1 MHSIID
7 KKSSLSRERLVD
19 FTGELEVKCEDDSA
33 ETTTKERCPVLGEP
47 YVLPPWR
54 PHYKI
59 EPAVFGGRTVTPPVV
74 DDDVQEKK
82 TPRNSFAQELAALPL
97 ENSVAEGYG
106 SMSSNA
112 GRYDGLQIHTSLCN
126 ELICQPKMLQ
136 GCTNDSIVIK
146 VELRKLEWCNALNSE
161 VAVPVA
167 PSIHNT
173 RRGAWLVQE
182 VFTSCA
188 MDATDPRFLDEFK
201 VKLPLILG
209 ENSQEK
215 LGLFFS
221 VYSINVR
228 TKRRPS
234 VFLKRDGDD
243 VAHIGSGF
251 LPLARD
257 DSSTCLIENGGY
269 EVPITLRAV
278 ELCNMTSGQH
288 RKAASFGGNIGKH
301 IRSLSRSSDTLDDN
315 MELDITAHQQAVH
328 DYPSG
333 TLALGQL
340 RSRSYQEQDDTDDND
355 TAGSKDYAS
364 ICTPPRRRNSNSE
377 DLQTLSSEK
386 PDSYD
391 ESDHKSNP
399 LGSLAKGLRN
409 ASSHG
414 NLQLLMSPKSDCS
427 TEHEMILHVNILA
440 ISSVHPQNKT
450 LADLFQMKPKLPRS
464 VVSSDFSDQY
474 YAPWGKQRSEIL
486 HRLQPER
493 IPPFHF
499 VGGALAEMERK
510 MLAPVVNLSKGSK
523 CSPTDVMPHLI
534 RVVGQ
539 LYRVAVTGTGE
550 PSILWASPDS
560 LIPLRLNAFAALLKV
575 ISSVSDHMTN
585 AGLRQLDGNSKWNLL
600 ALGKVLSMLFD
611 EGAIL
616 GGTLEDLPVDET
628 KAQSPAK
635 KPAIISQRSQTIDAA
650 SSNARPQLISR
661 YSSHPEDDSPKKFD
675 IDAMLQPNFASKGEN
690 AGSEDLSSLTSQS
703 SGFSVDSKGAF
714 MSALAASLDGDESS
728 NSGAAP
734 IVESSSPRAS
744 LLPQRPAASRRR
756 WMTLPTN
763 ALATIQESSDDDG
776 RTGSDLLSSS
786 LTKHSKDS
794 LDGELVLNDV
804 KKKPRQMRV
813 PVVEMEKNEDNSM
826 ASFLDE
832 LSLPATKKEKTDDE
846 SSLKSDGKHRRIAT
860 NDDQIET
867 AGTAFLDAIGKTM
880 GLNNAKG
887 LGGEEKRV
895 GSAHHRKTRSRCSID
910 WSLPP
915 TDGLLEKD
923 QQIEQLNRARIGVAG
938 PQLVALSPIGPISGG
953 GFSFDGAAQKDEE
966 GKESNSN
973 VDHPLKR
980 LQAKENEGKQKPRAV
995 ALPDFA
1001 DRISG
1006 MKDDGKPKR
1015 WWPYVYE
1022 IIIYQ
1027 WVALLTEQTK
1037 QTKKGD
1043 KAAQKLDSSP
1053 SSPTGLS
1060 PIVVK
1065 YLSVA
1070 AKASRGATIRCA
1082 PYLLEIIKQSLCW
1095 RVDSIFRERKNKKP
1109 SLDETSFEDAVSPL
1123 VALDENIFSA
1133 LQKLIT
1139 LLTDAS
1145 LDSRNFDSFEF
1156 RKISIDVN
1164 DAVVRFIRDM
1174 FSILDPSRVHK
1185 LAMVY
1190 FARFVTKQGKHW
1202 NDRDSKITGLRCS
1215 WETTKLRLNAVTLFV
1230 RFPEF
1235 MKINAPL
1242 MESLK
1247 AWPAGSS
1254 ADSTRRFYSHVF
1266 EKINRL
1272 RLNEFTSGEGPMS
1285 KVDIP
1290 IPPMKSHW
1298 LAEIC
1303 VDICIFATGHAEQ
1316 NIQYRASSLLF
1327 ELFWRHSQQG
1337 RANGNISVVASVFL
1351 PFLPKILSHV
1361 NYLSTLP
1368 AKGQLR
1374 KDIIPCALFI
1384 LQSAPVGLVKAL
1396 WRKLAKRAEGKTQQ
1410 ADSDDR
1416 FGGISGSGAG
1426 YKELNAATHLSTAVH
1441 VEIDD
1446 EPDIYDMLGLLN
1458 LALTTVEYEGNMMQ
1472 IEETDEVENESD
1484 ENPTWRREFL
1494 LSVDSRAD
1502 NDRGRFSSV
1511 SIQRGNEAPNTA
1523 DKQSTQN
1530 SRRWYAHDCS
1540 MIIINVCRQIVRET
1554 LGMLRP
1560 SFSSSDEADEVDA
1573 GYPGVSGSRSM
1584 SDIFL
1589 QQTSFSH
1596 SYDENNSDDE
1606 NSTNKKESQQQRR
1619 IRERQL
1625 ESLAFSVTDTIIFV
1639 RAVTSVYLHTL
1650 TMKQSDV
1657 AIAKTLTAAVEIV
1670 KIFGIKVFLTA
1681 VGETLQ
1687 HWMRVTLEHCGA
1699 RRADVRVEGSEFLN
1713 LLLRLTWEAYGSFF
1727 RIRLPLLAVQTE
1739 VMERIV
1745 AMSAT
1750 KYIIEQ
1756 RRLGLD
1762 PVLMSNESAEAS
1774 LTPLWRTIDRLHNQS
1789 ASRNLSFKSA
1799 LSRLAVLMKRL
1810 FKAYLAAH
1818 ALEIVSRTQG
1828 GSDNVP
1834 KTNAYVQRMRVSVH
1848 RIVSNAAA
1856 FSKMFLG
1863 NQATSYLCSVQ
1874 NEAVEDSFVKAADVY
1889 SSTELP
1895 SHRVAWLR
1903 KLADFHRTRGRFA
1916 EEATCR
1922 CYIYHTYQEAAK
1934 QHEHIW
1940 SSSPYL
1946 PWASSSDGSHPY
1958 GGVAELEPDNA
1969 SVVSGRIGETSTSF
1983 RKIFYRAADSVRVR
1997 SGDWGVGGG
2006 GKYLFFGVT
2015 LKSEFDSVS
2024 PWYSHS
2030 EMEEHMVAEA
2040 ELSGDL
2046 YLRAGIVESSRYAW
2060 SLATN
2065 FYSETFN
2072 YARLAYVYRRL
2083 AIVVTSQVPVI
2094 DTSNQLDMSSPIGR
2108 FYKVY
2113 FHGGAPDDL
2122 LHTQGSEGFIYRTP
2136 HSVQIK
2142 DFAATLENAV
2152 RSILP
2157 SKTTIDM
2164 QIDDGSPTVTQK
2176 AGFGKRSNAI
2186 GGAPIEPIK
2195 IKITPL
2201 RPVFKVED
2209 SEKCFRGTPEWF
2221 QLKTEH
2227 YEDARDEDKKH
2238 QWKSLPS
2245 NHDRS
2250 ISLSATHSIGSV
2262 GSTATVS
2269 NRRLSH
2275 QSRYRHARS
2284 QQNNGDDFDGIN
2296 TELIGVDK
2304 FYFTQP
2310 TRKDPTRGFRDWL
2323 KVPKGKI
2330 AERSLRVTE
2339 LQVSNC
2345 FPACTTRQKI
2355 IHRAVFTQSPLEAS
2369 VEAVSTWCSVLF
2381 RTITATNGQDVLAG
2395 QRQGLN
2401 AAAAKLVADCIHRS
2415 GVKQIGLTFL
2425 SLDVSDDSK
2434 NNQQDMYSSY
2444 QVLSEE
2450 EIEEVQIKL
2459 ARMIVTFFELLHLL
2473 IARNRD
2479 VLLTVVQV
2487 RKRRARGDSSVASAA
2502 GSLHGGYASTPAK
2515 GGFMHTPSRRSRQ
2528 SSSGNGSTT
2537 PYFNNP
2543 GSAASHHNQNMMS
2556 GGNDRTDAAIGVQS
2570 ELQRGFTNLLKA
2582 LYPKLWDTIN
2592 NEVPRWMRHCCQDK
2606 YFSSGVYRRAEIPI
2620 GYELFFNTDYNN
2632 EEAYVHKSSDMSSIV
2647 PMSIIRGHPHSRG
2660 LSSPGNSVAGSIASE
2675 RMIHR
2680 TNSSESERVNAHSR
2694 APSFASVGGAMNNI
2708 HRRSPSVSSVL

>member
-1 MHSIID
+1 MRMLFSSEPKIAKPAPLTRGHALLVTRYFGYLGMYSIID
-7 KKSSLSRERLVD
+7 RKSSLSRERLVD
-19 FTGELEVKCEDDSA
+19 FTGELQVKSDEDYFDTA
-33 ETTTKERCPVLGEP
+33 IKEKCPVLGET

-54 PHYKI
+54 PNYKI
-59 EPAVFGGRTVTPPVV
+59 EPTTFGGRSVV
-74 DDDVQEKK
+74 LPDGDGDMNKK
-82 TPRNSFAQELAALPL
+82 SMPRSSYAQELAPLPL

-106 SMSSNA
+106 SISSHA
-112 GRYDGLQIHTSLCN
+112 GKYDGLQIHTSFCN

-136 GCTNDSIVIK
+136 GCLHSSVVIK
-146 VELRKLEWCNALNSE
+146 VELRKLEWSRALNME
-161 VAVPVA
+161 VAVPVT
-167 PSIHNT
+167 PSIHNP
-173 RRGAWLVQE
+173 RRGEWLVQE
-182 VFTSCA
+182 AFTSCA
-188 MDATDPRFLDEFK
+188 IDISEPRFLDEFK
-201 VKLPLILG
+201 VKLPLIIG
-209 ENSQEK
+209 EDSHEK
-215 LGLFFS
+215 IGLFFS
-221 VYSINVR
+221 VYNINMR
-228 TKRRPS
+228 EKRRSS
-234 VFLKRDGDD
+234 VFSKRDTSGHDN
-243 VAHIGSGF
+243 VTHIGSGF

-269 EVPITLRAV
+269 EVPITLRAI
-278 ELCNMTSGQH
+278 ELFNMKPRQH
-288 RKAASFGGNIGKH
+288 RKVSSFGGNVGKH
-301 IRSLSRSSDTLDDN
+301 IRSLSRSNDTLEDN
-315 MELDITAHQQAVH
+315 NEELDITAHVDAVN
-328 DYPSG
+328 DFPIG
-333 TLALGQL
+333 TLALSQL
-340 RSRSYQEQDDTDDND
+340 QSQIYPEQEDVDDND
-355 TAGSKDYAS
+355 TAGSNGQVSTSSVY
-364 ICTPPRRRNSNSE
+364 TPPRRRV
-377 DLQTLSSEK
+377 
-386 PDSYD
+386 
-391 ESDHKSNP
+391 SNP
-399 LGSLAKGLRN
+399 EQVIPECAEKSEHKTNPLESLAKGLRN
-409 ASSHG
+409 VSSHG
-414 NLQLLMSPKSDCS
+414 NLQQLMLPKSPKSDCTSS
-427 TEHEMILHVNILA
+427 TEHEMILHVNIHA

-450 LADLFQMKPKLPRS
+450 LADLFQMKPNPPRP

-474 YAPWGKQRSEIL
+474 FTPWGKPRSEIL

-510 MLAPVVNLSKGSK
+510 MLTPVVNLSKSSK
-523 CSPTDVMPHLI
+523 VSPTDIMPHLV
-534 RVVGQ
+534 RVVRQ
-539 LYRVAVTGTGE
+539 LYRIAVAGTGE

-560 LIPLRLNAFAALLKV
+560 LIPLRLNAFAALLRV

-611 EGAIL
+611 EGAIF
-616 GGTLEDLPVDET
+616 GDTLEDLPADSD
-628 KAQSPAK
+628 ALAAIK
-635 KPAIISQRSQTIDAA
+635 KPPIISKRSQTVDN
-650 SSNARPQLISR
+650 STLTKARPKLISR
-661 YSSHPEDDSPKKFD
+661 SSSMPDDDSPKKFD
-675 IDAMLQPNFASKGEN
+675 IDAMLQPNFAPKGVEPN
-690 AGSEDLSSLTSQS
+690 IDVSTPITSQS

-714 MSALAASLDGDESS
+714 MSALAASLDEDDSS
-728 NSGAAP
+728 NNTSMP
-734 IVESSSPRAS
+734 EKSPRAS
-744 LLPQRPAASRRR
+744 HLPSRPAASRRR
-756 WMTLPTN
+756 WKTLPTN
-763 ALATIQESSDDDG
+763 ALATIQESSDD
-776 RTGSDLLSSS
+776 GSDLFSSS
-786 LTKHSKDS
+786 LIKPS
-794 LDGELVLNDV
+794 LDPLDKELILSEE
-804 KKKPRQMRV
+804 KKKTRQMRV
-813 PVVEMEKNEDNSM
+813 PAVDSGKDGENSI
-826 ASFLDE
+826 D
-832 LSLPATKKEKTDDE
+832 SLLGDFSLQATSKQKPSERR
-846 SSLKSDGKHRRIAT
+846 KSDGKHRRVAT
-860 NDDQIET
+860 DDDQIET
-867 AGTAFLDAIGKTM
+867 AGTAFLDAIGKSI
-880 GLNNAKG
+880 GLNQAKG
-887 LGGEEKRV
+887 SSGEEKRV

-923 QQIEQLNRARIGVAG
+923 QQIEQLNRARIGVTG
-938 PQLVALSPIGPISGG
+938 PQLVALSPIGPIAGG
-953 GFSFDGAAQKDEE
+953 GFPFDDVAGKDKTE
-966 GKESNSN
+966 KESNSKT
-973 VDHPLKR
+973 DHPLKR
-980 LQAKENEGKQKPRAV
+980 LQSKENEAKETTRAV
-995 ALPDFA
+995 PLPDFA
-1001 DRISG
+1001 DRISS
-1006 MKDDGKPKR
+1006 MKDDAKPKR

-1022 IIIYQ
+1022 VIIYQ

-1037 QTKKGD
+1037 QTKKVD
-1043 KAAQKLDSSP
+1043 KAAQKADNLP
-1053 SSPTGLS
+1053 SALTGLS

-1095 RVDSIFRERKNKKP
+1095 RVDTIFRRRKKKP
-1109 SLDETSFEDAVSPL
+1109 SLDEVSFEDAISPL
-1123 VALDENIFSA
+1123 VALDDNIFAA

-1164 DAVVRFIRDM
+1164 DAVVRFIRDL
-1174 FSILDPSRVHK
+1174 FSIVDPSYVHK

-1202 NDRDSKITGLRCS
+1202 HDRDSKVTGLRCS
-1215 WETTKLRLNAVTLFV
+1215 WETTKLRLNAVTLFI

-1290 IPPMKSHW
+1290 IPAMKSHW

-1303 VDICIFATGHAEQ
+1303 IDICIFATGHAEQ
-1316 NIQYRASSLLF
+1316 NIQHRASSLLF

-1351 PFLPKILSHV
+1351 PFLPKILSHI

-1368 AKGQLR
+1368 AKGQIR
-1374 KDIIPCALFI
+1374 KDILPCALFI

-1396 WRKLAKRAEGKTQQ
+1396 WRKLAKRAEGKTHQT
-1410 ADSDDR
+1410 DSDDR
-1416 FGGISGSGAG
+1416 YGGISGSGAG
-1426 YKELNAATHLSTAVH
+1426 YKELNQAPTHFSS
-1441 VEIDD
+1441 VEVEGDG

-1458 LALTTVEYEGNMMQ
+1458 LALSTVEYEGNMNQMEHDDETESNP
-1472 IEETDEVENESD
+1472 EEKL
-1484 ENPTWRREFL
+1484 TWRREFL
-1494 LSVDSRAD
+1494 LSVDSQAD
-1502 NDRGRFSSV
+1502 NDRRRRLSSANV
-1511 SIQRGNEAPNTA
+1511 RGGSEARSSENSE
-1523 DKQSTQN
+1523 STNN

-1540 MIIINVCRQIVRET
+1540 MIIVNVCRQIVRET

-1560 SFSSSDEADEVDA
+1560 SFNSSEENDHEGS
-1573 GYPGVSGSRSM
+1573 GFPGISGSRSM

-1589 QQTSFSH
+1589 QQTSFSQ

-1606 NSTNKKESQQQRR
+1606 DSPHDKESPEQRLA
-1619 IRERQL
+1619 RERKL

-1727 RIRLPLLAVQTE
+1727 RIRLPLLAVQIE

-1745 AMSAT
+1745 AKSST

-1756 RRLGLD
+1756 RRLGLEA
-1762 PVLMSNESAEAS
+1762 VVMSNESAEAS

-1818 ALEIVSRTQG
+1818 ALAIVNRTQS
-1828 GSDNVP
+1828 GSENVP

-1903 KLADFHRTRGRFA
+1903 KLAEFHRMRGRFA

-1922 CYIYHTYQEAAK
+1922 CCIYHTYKEAAK

-1946 PWASSSDGSHPY
+1946 PWASEEGSHPD
-1958 GGVAELEPDNA
+1958 GEGVAEFEHDNA
-1969 SVVSGRIGETSTSF
+1969 SVTERSASF
-1983 RKIFYRAADSVRVR
+1983 RKIFYRAVDSVRVR

-2015 LKSEFDSVS
+2015 LKSEFDTVS
-2024 PWYSHS
+2024 PWYSYS
-2030 EMEEHMVAEA
+2030 EMEDNMVAEA
-2040 ELSGDL
+2040 EISGDL

-2142 DFAATLENAV
+2142 EFAATLENAV

-2164 QIDDGSPTVTQK
+2164 QIDDGSPTVAQK
-2176 AGFGKRSNAI
+2176 TAFGKRSNAI

-2209 SEKCFRGTPEWF
+2209 SEKCFRGSEYIDDNAVILHIFFDTP
-2221 QLKTEH
+2221 
-2227 YEDARDEDKKH
+2227 
-2238 QWKSLPS
+2238 
-2245 NHDRS
+2245 
-2250 ISLSATHSIGSV
+2250 
-2262 GSTATVS
+2262 
-2269 NRRLSH
+2269 
-2275 QSRYRHARS
+2275 
-2284 QQNNGDDFDGIN
+2284 
-2296 TELIGVDK
+2296 
-2304 FYFTQP
+2304 
-2310 TRKDPTRGFRDWL
+2310 
-2323 KVPKGKI
+2323 
-2330 AERSLRVTE
+2330 
-2339 LQVSNC
+2339 
-2345 FPACTTRQKI
+2345 
-2355 IHRAVFTQSPLEAS
+2355 
-2369 VEAVSTWCSVLF
+2369 
-2381 RTITATNGQDVLAG
+2381 
-2395 QRQGLN
+2395 
-2401 AAAAKLVADCIHRS
+2401 
-2415 GVKQIGLTFL
+2415 
-2425 SLDVSDDSK
+2425 
-2434 NNQQDMYSSY
+2434 
-2444 QVLSEE
+2444 
-2450 EIEEVQIKL
+2450 
-2459 ARMIVTFFELLHLL
+2459 
-2473 IARNRD
+2473 
-2479 VLLTVVQV
+2479 
-2487 RKRRARGDSSVASAA
+2487 
-2502 GSLHGGYASTPAK
+2502 
-2515 GGFMHTPSRRSRQ
+2515 
-2528 SSSGNGSTT
+2528 
-2537 PYFNNP
+2537 
-2543 GSAASHHNQNMMS
+2543 
-2556 GGNDRTDAAIGVQS
+2556 
-2570 ELQRGFTNLLKA
+2570 
-2582 LYPKLWDTIN
+2582 
-2592 NEVPRWMRHCCQDK
+2592 
-2606 YFSSGVYRRAEIPI
+2606 
-2620 GYELFFNTDYNN
+2620 
-2632 EEAYVHKSSDMSSIV
+2632 
-2647 PMSIIRGHPHSRG
+2647 
-2660 LSSPGNSVAGSIASE
+2660 
-2675 RMIHR
+2675 
-2680 TNSSESERVNAHSR
+2680 
-2694 APSFASVGGAMNNI
+2694 
-2708 HRRSPSVSSVL
+2708 

>member
-19 FTGELEVKCEDDSA
+19 FTGELEVICEDDIA
-33 ETTTKERCPVLGEP
+33 ETTTKESCPVLGEP

-54 PHYKI
+54 SHYKI
-59 EPAVFGGRTVTPPVV
+59 EPTVFGGRSVIPPVV
-74 DDDVQEKK
+74 NDDVEEKK
-82 TPRNSFAQELAALPL
+82 TPRSSFAQELAALPL

-106 SMSSNA
+106 SMSNNA

-126 ELICQPKMLQ
+126 ELICHPKMLQ
-136 GCTNDSIVIK
+136 GCSNDSIVIK
-146 VELRKLEWCNALNSE
+146 VELRKLEWCDALNSE

-182 VFTSCA
+182 AFTSCA
-188 MDATDPRFLDEFK
+188 MNATDPRFLDEFK

-209 ENSQEK
+209 ENGQEK
-215 LGLFFS
+215 LGLLFS
-221 VYSINVR
+221 VYNINKR
-228 TKRRPS
+228 TKRRSS
-234 VFLKRDGDD
+234 VFSIRDTSEGEDE
-243 VAHIGSGF
+243 HIGSGF
-251 LPLARD
+251 LPLVRD
-257 DSSTCLIENGGY
+257 DSSTSLIENGGY
-269 EVPITLRAV
+269 EVPITLQAL
-278 ELCNMTSGQH
+278 ELFSTIKPGRH
-288 RKAASFGGNIGKH
+288 RNTPSFGSIGKH
-301 IRSLSRSSDTLDDN
+301 IRSLSRSSDTLEN
-315 MELDITAHQQAVH
+315 NGELDITAHQQAAH

-333 TLALGQL
+333 TLLLSQL
-340 RSRSYQEQDDTDDND
+340 RSRSYQEQEDTDND
-355 TAGSKDYAS
+355 TTGSKDHAS
-364 ICTPPRRRNSNSE
+364 ICTPPRRRISNSE
-377 DLQTLSSEK
+377 VFSSEK
-386 PDSYD
+386 PESHD
-391 ESDHKSNP
+391 ESENKSSP
-399 LGSLAKGLRN
+399 LSSLAKGLRN
-409 ASSHG
+409 VSSHG

-427 TEHEMILHVNILA
+427 GTEIEMILHVNILV

-450 LADLFQMKPKLPRS
+450 LADLFQMKPKLPRA

-486 HRLQPER
+486 YRLQPER

-510 MLAPVVNLSKGSK
+510 ILTPVVNLSKASR

-534 RVVGQ
+534 RVVDQ
-539 LYRVAVTGTGE
+539 LYRIAVTGTGE

-575 ISSVSDHMTN
+575 FSSVSDHMTN

-616 GGTLEDLPVDET
+616 GGTLEDLPTDAT
-628 KAQSPAK
+628 KSPTASK
-635 KPAIISQRSQTIDAA
+635 KPAIISQRSQTVDAA
-650 SSNARPQLISR
+650 STNVRPQLISR
-661 YSSHPEDDSPKKFD
+661 YSSHPEAEDDSPKKFD
-675 IDAMLQPNFASKGEN
+675 VDAMLQPNFASRGGDASSEN
-690 AGSEDLSSLTSQS
+690 LPTPTSQS
-703 SGFSVDSKGAF
+703 SGFTVQSKGAF
-714 MSALAASLDGDESS
+714 MSALAASLDGEDSS
-728 NSGAAP
+728 NSGASP
-734 IVESSSPRAS
+734 TKESSSSRAS
-744 LLPQRPAASRRR
+744 LLPARPAANRRR

-776 RTGSDLLSSS
+776 RTGSDLLSASPARP
-786 LTKHSKDS
+786 SKDS
-794 LDGELVLNDV
+794 LDEELVLNGV

-813 PVVEMEKNEDNSM
+813 PVVEAEKSEDNSM
-826 ASFLDE
+826 TSFVDE
-832 LSLPATKKEKTDDE
+832 LSLLDTKQKADDK
-846 SSLKSDGKHRRIAT
+846 SSLKSDSKHRRIAT
-860 NDDQIET
+860 DDDQIET
-867 AGTAFLDAIGKTM
+867 AGTAFLDAIGKSM
-880 GLNNAKG
+880 GLNHAKG
-887 LGGEEKRV
+887 VGGEEKRV

-923 QQIEQLNRARIGVAG
+923 QQIEQLNRARIGVTG

-953 GFSFDGAAQKDEE
+953 GFPFDNVAEKVER
-966 GKESNSN
+966 GKELNSN

-980 LQAKENEGKQKPRAV
+980 FQSKEKETKEKPRTV

-1006 MKDDGKPKR
+1006 MKNDDKPKR

-1022 IIIYQ
+1022 VIIYQ

-1037 QTKKGD
+1037 QSKKGD
-1043 KAAQKLDSSP
+1043 KTAQKSDNSP
-1053 SSPTGLS
+1053 STPIGLS

-1070 AKASRGATIRCA
+1070 ARASRGATIRCA

-1095 RVDSIFRERKNKKP
+1095 RVDSVFRERKNKKP
-1109 SLDETSFEDAVSPL
+1109 SLNETSFEGAVSPL
-1123 VALDENIFSA
+1123 VALDDNIFAA

-1145 LDSRNFDSFEF
+1145 IDSRNFDSFEF

-1174 FSILDPSRVHK
+1174 FSVLDPSRVHK

-1242 MESLK
+1242 MESLQ

-1254 ADSTRRFYSHVF
+1254 ADSTRRFYSRVF

-1272 RLNEFTSGEGPMS
+1272 RLSEFTSGEGPMS

-1303 VDICIFATGHAEQ
+1303 IDICIFATGHAEQ
-1316 NIQYRASSLLF
+1316 NIQHRASSLLF

-1374 KDIIPCALFI
+1374 KDMLPCALFI

-1416 FGGISGSGAG
+1416 YGGINGSGAG
-1426 YKELNAATHLSTAVH
+1426 YKDLSSGPIHLSAVD
-1441 VEIDD
+1441 VEID

-1472 IEETDEVENESD
+1472 MEESDETENNSD

-1511 SIQRGNEAPNTA
+1511 SIQRGNEAPSTA
-1523 DKQSTQN
+1523 DQQSTQN

-1554 LGMLRP
+1554 LSMLSP
-1560 SFSSSDEADEVDA
+1560 SFTSSDKADAADA

-1589 QQTSFSH
+1589 QQASFSH

-1606 NSTNKKESQQQRR
+1606 DSVQNTEPPKERR
-1619 IRERQL
+1619 PRERQL

-1639 RAVTSVYLHTL
+1639 RAVTSVYLHIL

-1727 RIRLPLLAVQTE
+1727 RIRLPLLAVQIE

-1818 ALEIVSRTQG
+1818 ALEIVNRTQG
-1828 GSDNVP
+1828 GSENVP

-1848 RIVSNAAA
+1848 RIVSNAGG

-1903 KLADFHRTRGRFA
+1903 KLAEFHRMRGRFA

-1946 PWASSSDGSHPY
+1946 PWASSSDGSQPF
-1958 GGVAELEPDNA
+1958 GGVVESEPDNV
-1969 SVVSGRIGETSTSF
+1969 SVVSGRQGERSTSF
-1983 RKIFYRAADSVRVR
+1983 RKIFYRAVDSVRVR
-1997 SGDWGVGGG
+1997 SGDWGVGGEG
-2006 GKYLFFGVT
+2006 RYLFFGVT
-2015 LKSEFDSVS
+2015 LKSEFDTVS
-2024 PWYSHS
+2024 PWYSHD
-2030 EMEEHMVAEA
+2030 EMEENMVAEA
-2040 ELSGDL
+2040 EVSGDL

-2164 QIDDGSPTVTQK
+2164 QIDDGSPTVAQK
-2176 AGFGKRSNAI
+2176 TAFGKRSSAI

-2209 SEKCFRGTPEWF
+2209 SEKCFRG
-2221 QLKTEH
+2221 
-2227 YEDARDEDKKH
+2227 
-2238 QWKSLPS
+2238 
-2245 NHDRS
+2245 
-2250 ISLSATHSIGSV
+2250 
-2262 GSTATVS
+2262 
-2269 NRRLSH
+2269 
-2275 QSRYRHARS
+2275 
-2284 QQNNGDDFDGIN
+2284 
-2296 TELIGVDK
+2296 
-2304 FYFTQP
+2304 
-2310 TRKDPTRGFRDWL
+2310 
-2323 KVPKGKI
+2323 
-2330 AERSLRVTE
+2330 
-2339 LQVSNC
+2339 
-2345 FPACTTRQKI
+2345 
-2355 IHRAVFTQSPLEAS
+2355 
-2369 VEAVSTWCSVLF
+2369 
-2381 RTITATNGQDVLAG
+2381 
-2395 QRQGLN
+2395 
-2401 AAAAKLVADCIHRS
+2401 
-2415 GVKQIGLTFL
+2415 
-2425 SLDVSDDSK
+2425 SK
-2434 NNQQDMYSSY
+2434 
-2444 QVLSEE
+2444 
-2450 EIEEVQIKL
+2450 
-2459 ARMIVTFFELLHLL
+2459 
-2473 IARNRD
+2473 
-2479 VLLTVVQV
+2479 
-2487 RKRRARGDSSVASAA
+2487 
-2502 GSLHGGYASTPAK
+2502 
-2515 GGFMHTPSRRSRQ
+2515 
-2528 SSSGNGSTT
+2528 
-2537 PYFNNP
+2537 
-2543 GSAASHHNQNMMS
+2543 
-2556 GGNDRTDAAIGVQS
+2556 
-2570 ELQRGFTNLLKA
+2570 
-2582 LYPKLWDTIN
+2582 
-2592 NEVPRWMRHCCQDK
+2592 
-2606 YFSSGVYRRAEIPI
+2606 
-2620 GYELFFNTDYNN
+2620 
-2632 EEAYVHKSSDMSSIV
+2632 
-2647 PMSIIRGHPHSRG
+2647 
-2660 LSSPGNSVAGSIASE
+2660 
-2675 RMIHR
+2675 
-2680 TNSSESERVNAHSR
+2680 
-2694 APSFASVGGAMNNI
+2694 
-2708 HRRSPSVSSVL
+2708 

>member
-19 FTGELEVKCEDDSA
+19 FTCELEVKCEDDSV
-33 ETTTKERCPVLGEP
+33 ETVTKEKCPVLGEP

-54 PHYKI
+54 PFYKI
-59 EPAVFGGRTVTPPVV
+59 EPTVFGGRTVTPPVV
-74 DDDVQEKK
+74 TDDIKENN
-82 TPRNSFAQELAALPL
+82 TPRSSFAQELAALPL

-136 GCTNDSIVIK
+136 GCSNVSIVIK
-146 VELRKLEWCNALNSE
+146 VELRKLEWCEALNSE
-161 VAVPVA
+161 IAVPVD

-182 VFTSCA
+182 SFTSCA
-188 MDATDPRFLDEFK
+188 MDATDPQFLDEFK

-209 ENSQEK
+209 ENNHEK

-221 VYSINVR
+221 VYNINLG

-234 VFLKRDGDD
+234 VFARRYTSEGDDGDH
-243 VAHIGSGF
+243 VGSGF

-257 DSSTCLIENGGY
+257 DSSTCLIENGRY
-269 EVPITLRAV
+269 EVPITLRAI
-278 ELCNMTSGQH
+278 ELFNVKPGRHKKTS
-288 RKAASFGGNIGKH
+288 SFGGNIGKH

-315 MELDITAHQQAVH
+315 EELDIAAQQQAIR

-333 TLALGQL
+333 TLALSEL
-340 RSRSYQEQDDTDDND
+340 RSQEHQDTDDND
-355 TAGSKDYAS
+355 TAGSKDHSS
-364 ICTPPRRRNSNSE
+364 ICTPPRKHVSNPE
-377 DLQTLSSEK
+377 GLQSSE
-386 PDSYD
+386 SYD
-391 ESDHKSNP
+391 ESDQKSTS
-399 LGSLAKGLRN
+399 LGSLTKGLRN
-409 ASSHG
+409 VSSSG
-414 NLQLLMSPKSDCS
+414 NLQLLMSPKSDCTS
-427 TEHEMILHVNILA
+427 SSGNEMILHVNILSL
-440 ISSVHPQNKT
+440 SSVHPQNKT

-464 VVSSDFSDQY
+464 VVSSDFSEQY

-510 MLAPVVNLSKGSK
+510 ILTPVVNLSKGSK

-539 LYRVAVTGTGE
+539 LYRIAVTGTGE
-550 PSILWASPDS
+550 PSFLWASPDS

-611 EGAIL
+611 EGSIL
-616 GGTLEDLPVDET
+616 GGTFEDLPVDDT
-628 KAQSPAK
+628 NTSTATK
-635 KPAIISQRSQTIDAA
+635 KPPIISQRSQTIDA
-650 SSNARPQLISR
+650 SPNARPQLISR
-661 YSSHPEDDSPKKFD
+661 YSSHPENDSPKNDSPKKFD
-675 IDAMLQPNFASKGEN
+675 IDAMLQPNFAPKGGD
-690 AGSEDLSSLTSQS
+690 ADSEDSPTHTSQS
-703 SGFSVDSKGAF
+703 SGFKVDSKGSF
-714 MSALAASLDGDESS
+714 MSALAASLEGDESS
-728 NSGAAP
+728 NSRASPA
-734 IVESSSPRAS
+734 VESSSPRAS
-744 LLPQRPAASRRR
+744 HLPPRPAASRRR

-763 ALATIQESSDDDG
+763 ALATIQEGDDDG
-776 RTGSDLLSSS
+776 RTGSDLMSSS
-786 LTKHSKDS
+786 FIKPSSDF
-794 LDGELVLNDV
+794 LDGELVLNEV

-813 PVVEMEKNEDNSM
+813 PVVEVEKSEDNSI
-826 ASFLDE
+826 ASFLDD
-832 LSLPATKKEKTDDE
+832 LSLPATNDQKAADE
-846 SSLKSDGKHRRIAT
+846 STMKSDGKHRRIAT
-860 NDDQIET
+860 DDDQIET
-867 AGTAFLDAIGKTM
+867 AGTAFLDAIGKSM
-880 GLNNAKG
+880 GLNHAKG

-923 QQIEQLNRARIGVAG
+923 QQVEQLKRARIGVTG

-953 GFSFDGAAQKDEE
+953 GFPFDDNAEKGE
-966 GKESNSN
+966 GRKKSDSN

-980 LQAKENEGKQKPRAV
+980 LETKENEAKEKPRAIS
-995 ALPDFA
+995 LPDFA

-1006 MKDDGKPKR
+1006 MKHDEKPKR

-1043 KAAQKLDSSP
+1043 KAAHKSDTSP
-1053 SSPTGLS
+1053 STPIGLS

-1109 SLDETSFEDAVSPL
+1109 SLNETSFEDAVTPL
-1123 VALDENIFSA
+1123 VVLDDNIFSA

-1145 LDSRNFDSFEF
+1145 IDSRNFDSFEF

-1174 FSILDPSRVHK
+1174 FAVLDPSCVHK

-1202 NDRDSKITGLRCS
+1202 SDRDSKITGLRCS

-1254 ADSTRRFYSHVF
+1254 ANSTRRFYARVF
-1266 EKINRL
+1266 DKINRL
-1272 RLNEFTSGEGPMS
+1272 RLSEFTSGEGPMS

-1303 VDICIFATGHAEQ
+1303 IDICIFATGHAEQ

-1368 AKGQLR
+1368 AKGQIR
-1374 KDIIPCALFI
+1374 KDILPCALFI

-1416 FGGISGSGAG
+1416 YGGISGSGAG
-1426 YKELNAATHLSTAVH
+1426 YKELNTGPTHLSAVD

-1458 LALTTVEYEGNMMQ
+1458 LALTTVEYEGNVMQ
-1472 IEETDEVENESD
+1472 MEESDETENDSD

-1494 LSVDSRAD
+1494 LSAESRAD
-1502 NDRGRFSSV
+1502 NDRGRSASV
-1511 SIQRGNEAPNTA
+1511 SIQRGNEAPSNA
-1523 DKQSTQN
+1523 DQHSTQN

-1540 MIIINVCRQIVRET
+1540 MIIVNVCRQIVRET

-1560 SFSSSDEADEVDA
+1560 SFSSSCEADEGDV
-1573 GYPGVSGSRSM
+1573 GFPGVSGSRSM

-1589 QQTSFSH
+1589 QQASFSH

-1606 NSTNKKESQQQRR
+1606 DGANKQESLQQRR

-1727 RIRLPLLAVQTE
+1727 RIRLPLLAVQIE

-1745 AMSAT
+1745 AVSAT

-1762 PVLMSNESAEAS
+1762 PVIMSNESAEAS

-1818 ALEIVSRTQG
+1818 ALEIVNRTQG

-1903 KLADFHRTRGRFA
+1903 KLAEFHRMRGRFA

-1958 GGVAELEPDNA
+1958 GGVAEIEQDNA
-1969 SVVSGRIGETSTSF
+1969 SIVSGRLGERSTSF
-1983 RKIFYRAADSVRVR
+1983 RKIFYRAVDSVRVR

-2006 GKYLFFGVT
+2006 GRYLFFGVT
-2015 LKSEFDSVS
+2015 LKSEFDTVS

-2030 EMEEHMVAEA
+2030 EMEENMVAEA
-2040 ELSGDL
+2040 EISGDL
-2046 YLRAGIVESSRYAW
+2046 YLKAGIVESSRYAW

-2157 SKTTIDM
+2157 SKATIDM
-2164 QIDDGSPTVTQK
+2164 QIDDGSPTVTPK
-2176 AGFGKRSNAI
+2176 TAFGKRSNAI

-2209 SEKCFRGTPEWF
+2209 SEKCFRG
-2221 QLKTEH
+2221 
-2227 YEDARDEDKKH
+2227 
-2238 QWKSLPS
+2238 
-2245 NHDRS
+2245 
-2250 ISLSATHSIGSV
+2250 
-2262 GSTATVS
+2262 
-2269 NRRLSH
+2269 
-2275 QSRYRHARS
+2275 
-2284 QQNNGDDFDGIN
+2284 
-2296 TELIGVDK
+2296 
-2304 FYFTQP
+2304 
-2310 TRKDPTRGFRDWL
+2310 
-2323 KVPKGKI
+2323 
-2330 AERSLRVTE
+2330 
-2339 LQVSNC
+2339 
-2345 FPACTTRQKI
+2345 
-2355 IHRAVFTQSPLEAS
+2355 
-2369 VEAVSTWCSVLF
+2369 
-2381 RTITATNGQDVLAG
+2381 
-2395 QRQGLN
+2395 
-2401 AAAAKLVADCIHRS
+2401 
-2415 GVKQIGLTFL
+2415 
-2425 SLDVSDDSK
+2425 SK
-2434 NNQQDMYSSY
+2434 
-2444 QVLSEE
+2444 
-2450 EIEEVQIKL
+2450 
-2459 ARMIVTFFELLHLL
+2459 
-2473 IARNRD
+2473 
-2479 VLLTVVQV
+2479 
-2487 RKRRARGDSSVASAA
+2487 
-2502 GSLHGGYASTPAK
+2502 
-2515 GGFMHTPSRRSRQ
+2515 
-2528 SSSGNGSTT
+2528 
-2537 PYFNNP
+2537 
-2543 GSAASHHNQNMMS
+2543 
-2556 GGNDRTDAAIGVQS
+2556 
-2570 ELQRGFTNLLKA
+2570 
-2582 LYPKLWDTIN
+2582 
-2592 NEVPRWMRHCCQDK
+2592 
-2606 YFSSGVYRRAEIPI
+2606 
-2620 GYELFFNTDYNN
+2620 
-2632 EEAYVHKSSDMSSIV
+2632 
-2647 PMSIIRGHPHSRG
+2647 
-2660 LSSPGNSVAGSIASE
+2660 
-2675 RMIHR
+2675 
-2680 TNSSESERVNAHSR
+2680 
-2694 APSFASVGGAMNNI
+2694 
-2708 HRRSPSVSSVL
+2708 

>member
-19 FTGELEVKCEDDSA
+19 FTGELQVKCQDDSA
-33 ETTTKERCPVLGEP
+33 ETTTKERCPVLGES

-54 PHYKI
+54 PHYTI
-59 EPAVFGGRTVTPPVV
+59 EPTVFGGRTVTPRVV
-74 DDDVQEKK
+74 EKE
-82 TPRNSFAQELAALPL
+82 THRSSYAQELAALPL

-106 SMSSNA
+106 SMSNNA
-112 GRYDGLQIHTSLCN
+112 GKYDGLLMHTSFCN
-126 ELICQPKMLQ
+126 ELICQPKILQ
-136 GCTNDSIVIK
+136 GCSKDGIVIK
-146 VELRKLEWCNALNSE
+146 VELRKLEWSSALNSE

-173 RRGAWLVQE
+173 RRGAWLVHE
-182 VFTSCA
+182 AFTSCA
-188 MDATDPRFLDEFK
+188 IDANEPHFLDEFK

-228 TKRRPS
+228 TMRRS
-234 VFLKRDGDD
+234 TAFLRRDTNDGDD

-251 LPLARD
+251 LPLARE
-257 DSSTCLIENGGY
+257 DSSTCLIENGRY

-278 ELCNMTSGQH
+278 ELCNVNPGHH
-288 RKAASFGGNIGKH
+288 RKLSSFGGNIGKH
-301 IRSLSRSSDTLDDN
+301 IRALSRSSDTFDDN
-315 MELDITAHQQAVH
+315 EEMDVTAHQQAID

-333 TLALGQL
+333 SLGLSQL
-340 RSRSYQEQDDTDDND
+340 RSRFYQEQDDIDDND
-355 TAGSKDYAS
+355 TAGSKDHAS
-364 ICTPPRRRNSNSE
+364 ICSSYTPPRRRSTNPEDHQTYNSGK
-377 DLQTLSSEK
+377 TG
-386 PDSYD
+386 SYD
-391 ESDHKSNP
+391 EGDRKSNP
-399 LGSLAKGLRN
+399 LESIAKGLRSV
-409 ASSHG
+409 SSSG
-414 NLQLLMSPKSDCS
+414 NLQQLMSPKSDCTNS
-427 TEHEMILHVNILA
+427 TETEMILHVNILA
-440 ISSVHPQNKT
+440 ISSVHPQNKA

-464 VVSSDFSDQY
+464 VLSSDFSDQY

-486 HRLQPER
+486 YRLQPER

-510 MLAPVVNLSKGSK
+510 MLTPVVSLSKNSK

-539 LYRVAVTGTGE
+539 LYRIAVTGTGE

-560 LIPLRLNAFAALLKV
+560 LIPLRLNAFASLLRA

-600 ALGKVLSMLFD
+600 ALGKVLSILFD

-628 KAQSPAK
+628 KASTSTK
-635 KPAIISQRSQTIDAA
+635 KPAFISQRSQTLDQGV
-650 SSNARPQLISR
+650 SSNARPQLVSR
-661 YSSHPEDDSPKKFD
+661 YSSQPEDGSPKKID
-675 IDAMLQPNFASKGEN
+675 IDSMLQPNLAPAGEDTD
-690 AGSEDLSSLTSQS
+690 SDDLSHLTSRS
-703 SGFSVDSKGAF
+703 SGFTVDSKGAF
-714 MSALAASLDGDESS
+714 MSALAASLDGNESP
-728 NSGAAP
+728 NSGASPTA
-734 IVESSSPRAS
+734 ESSSRPTQ
-744 LLPQRPAASRRR
+744 LPPRPAASRRR

-763 ALATIQESSDDDG
+763 ALATIQESNDDDG
-776 RTGSDLLSSS
+776 RIGSDLLSSS
-786 LTKHSKDS
+786 LKKPNGDA
-794 LDGELVLNDV
+794 LDVELIINEQ

-813 PVVEMEKNEDNSM
+813 PVVETVKNEEQSIN
-826 ASFLDE
+826 SFLDE
-832 LSLPATKKEKTDDE
+832 LSLEASNQHGSMKPDDN
-846 SSLKSDGKHRRIAT
+846 SSLKSDNKHRRVAT

-867 AGTAFLDAIGKTM
+867 AGTAFLDTLGKTM
-880 GLNNAKG
+880 GLNQAKG
-887 LGGEEKRV
+887 VGGEEKRV

-910 WSLPP
+910 WTLPP

-923 QQIEQLNRARIGVAG
+923 QQIEELNRVRIGVAG
-938 PQLVALSPIGPISGG
+938 PQIVALSPIEPISGG
-953 GFSFDGAAQKDEE
+953 GFAFDDVAEKDEGGE
-966 GKESNSN
+966 ESNVN

-980 LQAKENEGKQKPRAV
+980 VQSKENEAKQHAQAV

-1001 DRISG
+1001 DRISA
-1006 MKDDGKPKR
+1006 MKDDENPKR

-1037 QTKKGD
+1037 QTKKGE
-1043 KAAQKLDSSP
+1043 KAGQKSST
-1053 SSPTGLS
+1053 PTGLS

-1065 YLSVA
+1065 YIAVA

-1109 SLDETSFEDAVSPL
+1109 SLDETSFNDAVSPL
-1123 VALDENIFSA
+1123 VALDDNIFSA
-1133 LQKLIT
+1133 LQTLIT

-1145 LDSRNFDSFEF
+1145 LDSRNFDSFDF
-1156 RKISIDVN
+1156 LKISIDVN

-1174 FSILDPSRVHK
+1174 FSVLDPSHVHK

-1202 NDRDSKITGLRCS
+1202 HDRDSKVTGLRCS

-1254 ADSTRRFYSHVF
+1254 VDSSRRFYSHVF

-1272 RLNEFTSGEGPMS
+1272 RLSEFTSGEGPMS

-1290 IPPMKSHW
+1290 IPDMKPHW

-1374 KDIIPCALFI
+1374 KDILPCALFI
-1384 LQSAPVGLVKAL
+1384 LQSAPVGLVRAL
-1396 WRKLAKRAEGKTQQ
+1396 WRKLAKRAEGKTQRTE
-1410 ADSDDR
+1410 SYDR
-1416 FGGISGSGAG
+1416 YGGIGGSGAG
-1426 YKELNAATHLSTAVH
+1426 YKELNTGSTHLSSVD

-1458 LALTTVEYEGNMMQ
+1458 LALTTVEYEGNMKQ
-1472 IEETDEVENESD
+1472 LEESDDAKNESV

-1511 SIQRGNEAPNTA
+1511 SIRGGNEAPST
-1523 DKQSTQN
+1523 DQQSTQN

-1560 SFSSSDEADEVDA
+1560 SFSSSDEADEGDVDV

-1584 SDIFL
+1584 SDMFF
-1589 QQTSFSH
+1589 QKTSFSH
-1596 SYDENNSDDE
+1596 SYDEDNSDDDGD
-1606 NSTNKKESQQQRR
+1606 SAHQKELRQQRR
-1619 IRERQL
+1619 IRKRQL

-1745 AMSAT
+1745 AKAAA

-1762 PVLMSNESAEAS
+1762 PVVMSNESAEAS

-1799 LSRLAVLMKRL
+1799 LSRLAVLMKQL

-1818 ALEIVSRTQG
+1818 ALAIVNRSKG
-1828 GSDNVP
+1828 GADNVP
-1834 KTNAYVQRMRVSVH
+1834 QTNAYVQRMRVSVH
-1848 RIVSNAAA
+1848 RIVSNAAG

-1895 SHRVAWLR
+1895 SHRVAWLQ
-1903 KLADFHRTRGRFA
+1903 KLAEFQRMRGRFA

-1946 PWASSSDGSHPY
+1946 PWASSSDGSHPD
-1958 GGVAELEPDNA
+1958 GEGVSEFDPESA
-1969 SVVSGRIGETSTSF
+1969 SVASGMMGERSTSF
-1983 RKIFYRAADSVRVR
+1983 RKIFYRAVDSVRVR

-2006 GKYLFFGVT
+2006 GRYLFFGVT
-2015 LKSEFDSVS
+2015 LKSEFDTVS

-2030 EMEEHMVAEA
+2030 EMEENMVAEA
-2040 ELSGDL
+2040 EISGDL
-2046 YLRAGIVESSRYAW
+2046 YLRAGIVESSRYSW

-2083 AIVVTSQVPVI
+2083 AIVVTSTVPVI

-2113 FHGGAPDDL
+2113 FHGGAPDDV

-2142 DFAATLENAV
+2142 EFAATLENAV

-2157 SKTTIDM
+2157 NKTTIDM
-2164 QIDDGSPTVTQK
+2164 QIDDGSPTVAQK
-2176 AGFGKRSNAI
+2176 TAFGKRSNAI

-2209 SEKCFRGTPEWF
+2209 SEKCFRG
-2221 QLKTEH
+2221 
-2227 YEDARDEDKKH
+2227 
-2238 QWKSLPS
+2238 
-2245 NHDRS
+2245 
-2250 ISLSATHSIGSV
+2250 
-2262 GSTATVS
+2262 
-2269 NRRLSH
+2269 
-2275 QSRYRHARS
+2275 
-2284 QQNNGDDFDGIN
+2284 
-2296 TELIGVDK
+2296 
-2304 FYFTQP
+2304 
-2310 TRKDPTRGFRDWL
+2310 
-2323 KVPKGKI
+2323 
-2330 AERSLRVTE
+2330 
-2339 LQVSNC
+2339 
-2345 FPACTTRQKI
+2345 
-2355 IHRAVFTQSPLEAS
+2355 
-2369 VEAVSTWCSVLF
+2369 
-2381 RTITATNGQDVLAG
+2381 
-2395 QRQGLN
+2395 
-2401 AAAAKLVADCIHRS
+2401 
-2415 GVKQIGLTFL
+2415 
-2425 SLDVSDDSK
+2425 
-2434 NNQQDMYSSY
+2434 
-2444 QVLSEE
+2444 SE
-2450 EIEEVQIKL
+2450 
-2459 ARMIVTFFELLHLL
+2459 
-2473 IARNRD
+2473 
-2479 VLLTVVQV
+2479 
-2487 RKRRARGDSSVASAA
+2487 
-2502 GSLHGGYASTPAK
+2502 
-2515 GGFMHTPSRRSRQ
+2515 
-2528 SSSGNGSTT
+2528 
-2537 PYFNNP
+2537 
-2543 GSAASHHNQNMMS
+2543 
-2556 GGNDRTDAAIGVQS
+2556 
-2570 ELQRGFTNLLKA
+2570 
-2582 LYPKLWDTIN
+2582 
-2592 NEVPRWMRHCCQDK
+2592 
-2606 YFSSGVYRRAEIPI
+2606 
-2620 GYELFFNTDYNN
+2620 
-2632 EEAYVHKSSDMSSIV
+2632 
-2647 PMSIIRGHPHSRG
+2647 
-2660 LSSPGNSVAGSIASE
+2660 
-2675 RMIHR
+2675 
-2680 TNSSESERVNAHSR
+2680 
-2694 APSFASVGGAMNNI
+2694 
-2708 HRRSPSVSSVL
+2708 

>member
-1 MHSIID
+1 M
-7 KKSSLSRERLVD
+7 
-19 FTGELEVKCEDDSA
+19 GE
-33 ETTTKERCPVLGEP
+33 
-47 YVLPPWR
+47 
-54 PHYKI
+54 
-59 EPAVFGGRTVTPPVV
+59 
-74 DDDVQEKK
+74 
-82 TPRNSFAQELAALPL
+82 
-97 ENSVAEGYG
+97 
-106 SMSSNA
+106 SN
-112 GRYDGLQIHTSLCN
+112 
-126 ELICQPKMLQ
+126 Q
-136 GCTNDSIVIK
+136 G
-146 VELRKLEWCNALNSE
+146 
-161 VAVPVA
+161 
-167 PSIHNT
+167 
-173 RRGAWLVQE
+173 
-182 VFTSCA
+182 
-188 MDATDPRFLDEFK
+188 
-201 VKLPLILG
+201 
-209 ENSQEK
+209 K

-221 VYSINVR
+221 VYNVNVR
-228 TKRRPS
+228 RKRAS
-234 VFLKRDGDD
+234 VFFNRDASDD
-243 VAHIGSGF
+243 EDVTHIGSGF
-251 LPLARD
+251 LPLARE
-257 DSSTCLIENGGY
+257 DSTTCLIENGRY

-278 ELCNMTSGQH
+278 ELFDLSAGPGSH
-288 RKAASFGGNIGKH
+288 SKVSSFGANIGKH
-301 IRSLSRSSDTLDDN
+301 IRSLSRSSESLDDN
-315 MELDITAHQQAVH
+315 EEIDFTALQQAVH

-333 TLALGQL
+333 TLALSKL
-340 RSRSYQEQDDTDDND
+340 RSRSYQEQEDIDDNSI
-355 TAGSKDYAS
+355 AGSKDRAS
-364 ICTPPRRRNSNSE
+364 IAYTPPRRRHNSSASNPE

-386 PDSYD
+386 PESYD
-391 ESDHKSNP
+391 ESDQKSNP
-399 LGSLAKGLRN
+399 LESFTKGLRKN
-409 ASSHG
+409 SSHG
-414 NLQLLMSPKSDCS
+414 NLQQLMSPKSDCTS
-427 TEHEMILHVNILA
+427 SSEIEMVLHVNVLA

-486 HRLQPER
+486 YRLQPEHL
-493 IPPFHF
+493 PPFHF

-510 MLAPVVNLSKGSK
+510 ILTPVVNLSKSSSSK

-539 LYRVAVTGTGE
+539 LYRIAVSGTGE

-560 LIPLRLNAFAALLKV
+560 LIPLRLNAFAALLKA
-575 ISSVSDHMTN
+575 IISVSDHMTN
-585 AGLRQLDGNSKWNLL
+585 AGLRQLDGNSKWNLT
-600 ALGKVLSMLFD
+600 ALGKVLSLLFD
-611 EGAIL
+611 ERAIL
-616 GGTLEDLPVDET
+616 GGILEDLPVDEV
-628 KAQSPAK
+628 KATLATK
-635 KPAIISQRSQTIDAA
+635 KPAIISQRSQTLDEAV
-650 SSNARPQLISR
+650 SNDARPQIISR
-661 YSSHPEDDSPKKFD
+661 YSSHHDDSPNKFD
-675 IDAMLQPNFASKGEN
+675 INAMLQPNFAPKAKDTEPDN
-690 AGSEDLSSLTSQS
+690 LSPLTSQS
-703 SGFSVDSKGAF
+703 SGFTVDSKGAF
-714 MSALAASLDGDESS
+714 MSALARSLDGDESPK
-728 NSGAAP
+728 SGALP
-734 IVESSSPRAS
+734 TVESAPRSS
-744 LLPQRPAASRRR
+744 LLPTRPAASRRR
-756 WMTLPTN
+756 YFTLPTN
-763 ALATIQESSDDDG
+763 ALATIQENNDDDG
-776 RTGSDLLSSS
+776 RAGPELSSS
-786 LTKHSKDS
+786 LLPSSLTKPALDS
-794 LDGELVLNDV
+794 LDVELILNQE

-813 PVVEMEKNEDNSM
+813 PVVETKKNEEDSID
-826 ASFLDE
+826 SFL
-832 LSLPATKKEKTDDE
+832 
-846 SSLKSDGKHRRIAT
+846 SSLEANTQQKGDDKSSVKSDGKHRRVAT
-860 NDDQIET
+860 KDDEIET

-880 GLNNAKG
+880 GLNQAKG
-887 LGGEEKRV
+887 SGGEEKRV

-910 WSLPP
+910 WTLPP

-923 QQIEQLNRARIGVAG
+923 QQVEQLNRARVGVSG
-938 PQLVALSPIGPISGG
+938 PQIVALSPIGPISGG
-953 GFSFDGAAQKDEE
+953 GFPFDHVAEKDEG
-966 GKESNSN
+966 GKDSNAN

-980 LQAKENEGKQKPRAV
+980 VQSKENEVKQQAQTV

-1001 DRISG
+1001 DRISA

-1037 QTKKGD
+1037 QTKKSD
-1043 KAAQKLDSSP
+1043 KAGQKPDSSP

-1082 PYLLEIIKQSLCW
+1082 TYLLEIIKQSLCW

-1109 SLDETSFEDAVSPL
+1109 SLDETSFEDAVTPL
-1123 VALDENIFSA
+1123 VALDDNIFSA

-1174 FSILDPSRVHK
+1174 FSVLDPSCVHK

-1202 NDRDSKITGLRCS
+1202 HDRDSKITGLRCS

-1254 ADSTRRFYSHVF
+1254 AASTRRFYSHVF

-1290 IPPMKSHW
+1290 IPAMKPHW

-1303 VDICIFATGHAEQ
+1303 IDICIFATGHAEQ

-1327 ELFWRHSQQG
+1327 ELFWRQSQLG
-1337 RANGNISVVASVFL
+1337 RADGNISVVASVFL

-1374 KDIIPCALFI
+1374 KDILPCALFI

-1396 WRKLAKRAEGKTQQ
+1396 WRKLAKRAEGKTQRT
-1410 ADSDDR
+1410 DSDDR
-1416 FGGISGSGAG
+1416 YGGISGSGAG
-1426 YKELNAATHLSTAVH
+1426 YKDLNAVSPLLSAVD
-1441 VEIDD
+1441 VDIDD

-1458 LALTTVEYEGNMMQ
+1458 LALTTVEYEGNMKQM
-1472 IEETDEVENESD
+1472 DESDDAENDSD

-1502 NDRGRFSSV
+1502 NDRGRFSAV
-1511 SIQRGNEAPNTA
+1511 SIRGGSDVPSTA
-1523 DKQSTQN
+1523 IQQSTQN

-1540 MIIINVCRQIVRET
+1540 MTIINVCRQIVRET

-1560 SFSSSDEADEVDA
+1560 SFSSSDEAGESGDL
-1573 GYPGVSGSRSM
+1573 GFPGVSSSRTM

-1589 QQTSFSH
+1589 QQTTLSQ
-1596 SYDENNSDDE
+1596 SYDENNSDEEDC
-1606 NSTNKKESQQQRR
+1606 TNKKESRQQRR
-1619 IRERQL
+1619 LRKRQL

-1650 TMKQSDV
+1650 TTKQSDV

-1745 AMSAT
+1745 AKSAT

-1762 PVLMSNESAEAS
+1762 PVIMSNESAEAS
-1774 LTPLWRTIDRLHNQS
+1774 LTPLWRTIDRLYNQS

-1799 LSRLAVLMKRL
+1799 LSRLAILMKRL

-1818 ALEIVSRTQG
+1818 ALAIVNRSKG
-1828 GSDNVP
+1828 GADNVP
-1834 KTNAYVQRMRVSVH
+1834 QTNAYVQRMRVSVH

-1863 NQATSYLCSVQ
+1863 NQATTYLCSVQ

-1895 SHRVAWLR
+1895 SHRVAWLQ
-1903 KLADFHRTRGRFA
+1903 KLAEFHRMRGRFA

-1946 PWASSSDGSHPY
+1946 PWASSSDGSHPD
-1958 GGVAELEPDNA
+1958 GEGVSEFEPDGNA
-1969 SVVSGRIGETSTSF
+1969 SVASGRLGDRSTSF
-1983 RKIFYRAADSVRVR
+1983 RKIFYRAVDSVRVR

-2006 GKYLFFGVT
+2006 GRYLFFGVT
-2015 LKSEFDSVS
+2015 LKSEFDTVS

-2030 EMEEHMVAEA
+2030 EMEENMVAEA
-2040 ELSGDL
+2040 EISGDL

-2142 DFAATLENAV
+2142 EFAATLENAV

-2164 QIDDGSPTVTQK
+2164 QIDDGSPTVPQK
-2176 AGFGKRSNAI
+2176 TAFGKRPNAI

-2201 RPVFKVED
+2201 RPVFTVED
-2209 SEKCFRGTPEWF
+2209 SEKCFRGSKYSYHCILCSF
-2221 QLKTEH
+2221 
-2227 YEDARDEDKKH
+2227 
-2238 QWKSLPS
+2238 
-2245 NHDRS
+2245 
-2250 ISLSATHSIGSV
+2250 II
-2262 GSTATVS
+2262 
-2269 NRRLSH
+2269 
-2275 QSRYRHARS
+2275 
-2284 QQNNGDDFDGIN
+2284 
-2296 TELIGVDK
+2296 
-2304 FYFTQP
+2304 
-2310 TRKDPTRGFRDWL
+2310 
-2323 KVPKGKI
+2323 
-2330 AERSLRVTE
+2330 
-2339 LQVSNC
+2339 C
-2345 FPACTTRQKI
+2345 F
-2355 IHRAVFTQSPLEAS
+2355 
-2369 VEAVSTWCSVLF
+2369 
-2381 RTITATNGQDVLAG
+2381 
-2395 QRQGLN
+2395 
-2401 AAAAKLVADCIHRS
+2401 
-2415 GVKQIGLTFL
+2415 
-2425 SLDVSDDSK
+2425 
-2434 NNQQDMYSSY
+2434 
-2444 QVLSEE
+2444 
-2450 EIEEVQIKL
+2450 
-2459 ARMIVTFFELLHLL
+2459 
-2473 IARNRD
+2473 
-2479 VLLTVVQV
+2479 
-2487 RKRRARGDSSVASAA
+2487 
-2502 GSLHGGYASTPAK
+2502 
-2515 GGFMHTPSRRSRQ
+2515 
-2528 SSSGNGSTT
+2528 
-2537 PYFNNP
+2537 
-2543 GSAASHHNQNMMS
+2543 
-2556 GGNDRTDAAIGVQS
+2556 
-2570 ELQRGFTNLLKA
+2570 
-2582 LYPKLWDTIN
+2582 
-2592 NEVPRWMRHCCQDK
+2592 
-2606 YFSSGVYRRAEIPI
+2606 
-2620 GYELFFNTDYNN
+2620 
-2632 EEAYVHKSSDMSSIV
+2632 
-2647 PMSIIRGHPHSRG
+2647 
-2660 LSSPGNSVAGSIASE
+2660 
-2675 RMIHR
+2675 
-2680 TNSSESERVNAHSR
+2680 
-2694 APSFASVGGAMNNI
+2694 
-2708 HRRSPSVSSVL
+2708 